1 MGFLRLLQS
10 SRVFLAAGL
19 GLFMVSCSTA
29 EKGNGAT
36 ITKVNPYHLPN
47 YAVIIPPSD
56 PSITFERDAVL
67 HGAISGTERAA
78 RQGDYYTIFW
88 KVEDRTQPVKV
99 RLEYRQQNTGY
110 KVKMVE
116 QEVTDIRR
124 HNTTKFNF
132 IGDDYVTNGP
142 VTAWRASIVRGKDEL
157 VAYKSYIWE

>member
-19 GLFMVSCSTA
+19 GLLMASCTTA
-29 EKGNGAT
+29 QKGNGAA
-36 ITKVNPYHLPN
+36 ITKVNPYHLPD

-56 PSITFERDAVL
+56 PSLTFERDAIL

-124 HNTTKFNF
+124 HNTTKFSF

-142 VTAWRASIVRGKDEL
+142 VTAWRASLVRGKDEL

>member
-1 MGFLRLLQS
+1 M
-10 SRVFLAAGL
+10 
-19 GLFMVSCSTA
+19 
-29 EKGNGAT
+29 
-36 ITKVNPYHLPN
+36 
-47 YAVIIPPSD
+47 
-56 PSITFERDAVL
+56 
-67 HGAISGTERAA
+67 
-78 RQGDYYTIFW
+78 
-88 KVEDRTQPVKV
+88 KV